1 MIIGQKRLWFIIH
14 SLDKMFEKIKTY
26 ILVQHKVKDLSTW
39 RKLFEKNDPRWETAG
54 MRLMHLFHSAEDEN
68 EVTMIFEVDDIIL
81 MQVHLS
87 SGAIF
92 SRMVEAG
99 MIIGEVKFDVLE
111 KLK

>member
-1 MIIGQKRLWFIIH
+1 
-14 SLDKMFEKIKTY
+14 MFEKIKTY
-26 ILVQHKVKDLSTW
+26 ILVQHKVKSLTAW
-39 RKLFEKNDPRWETAG
+39 KKLFEKNDPRWETAG

-81 MQVHLS
+81 MQIHLT
-87 SGAIF
+87 SGDIF
-92 SRMVEAG
+92 NRMKEAG